1 MKKIIIIVA
10 IIVLYSCNYKQSS
23 NISNIDSITS
33 DNDSVA
39 TEKTPKV
46 TVEDAYKT
54 SAIGNI
60 FLGISKKEYKRQI
73 PIFYKKYSCINNLY
87 IDEIIPFF
95 VNNKLERLI
104 IYSKKHLQNR
114 NNWLSLYKSKYKNIT
129 ENGIIIKNGM
139 RIYINDNVYMKFYLN
154 KFVFENTEE
163 YKNCI
168 YNEQKVKDNEFLSL
182 DMGDYNGSEEQI
194 NQKKDLKLPKRYSM
208 IDIRNEV
215 LYNQVLNNYNKSYNN
230 NFKKSYNA
238 I

>member
-73 PIFYKKYSCINNLY
+73 PIFYKKYSSL
-87 IDEIIPFF
+87 IPQHYY
-95 VNNKLERLI
+95 KL
-104 IYSKKHLQNR
+104 N
-114 NNWLSLYKSKYKNIT
+114 
-129 ENGIIIKNGM
+129 
-139 RIYINDNVYMKFYLN
+139 
-154 KFVFENTEE
+154 
-163 YKNCI
+163 
-168 YNEQKVKDNEFLSL
+168 FLST
-182 DMGDYNGSEEQI
+182 
-194 NQKKDLKLPKRYSM
+194 
-208 IDIRNEV
+208 
-215 LYNQVLNNYNKSYNN
+215 
-230 NFKKSYNA
+230 
-238 I
+238 